1 MRRGKNP
8 IKTDPENGRISTH
21 ESYYIFKKLEERLNT
36 LRRNMY
42 DVKKKSQIK
51 NLDMKTKCHR

>member
-42 DVKKKSQIK
+42 DVKKKVSNK
-51 NLDMKTKCHR
+51 KS